1 MAKAYSDDLRRR
13 ILQAYEQ
20 REGSEADLARRF
32 RVSLGYV
39 KKVRQ
44 QLRRTGKM
52 DRVPHQPGRKPKFS
66 EPIRAQLRSWLQQQP
81 DLTLVELQE
90 QLRAQVGL
98 QVSVPS
104 LWVVLQKIG
113 LRLKKVTPRARA
125 RHGSQPA
132 AASSVPGKAPHDRA
146 GEADFPGRKRG
157 HDADD
162 AIARTGC
169 GGGANRRSYTP
180 GALASAHHP
189 RGSGPA
195 RPGWGHDGRGGHGWG
210 CVPRLSRTRPL
221 SSTAGRRRGGH
232 GQLVGAQSGWSR
244 RPDHGAR
251 GGTALLAALLA
262 RLQPHRAML
271 VKG

>member
-90 QLRAQVGL
+90 RLRAQVGL

-104 LWVVLQKIG
+104 LWVVLRKIG
-113 LRLKKVTPRARA
+113 LRLKKKSLHAQERDREANRQRRQAFLEQLRTIPPERLTFLDESGVTTQMTRARGRARA
-125 RHGSQPA
+125 GARIA
-132 AASSVPGKAPHDRA
+132 
-146 GEADFPGRKRG
+146 EATPQG
-157 HDADD
+157 HWQVL
-162 AIARTGC
+162 T
-169 GGGANRRSYTP
+169 TL
-180 GALASAHHP
+180 GALGL
-189 RGSGPA
+189 RGI
-195 RPGWGHDGRGGHGWG
+195 
-210 CVPRLSRTRPL
+210 
-221 SSTAGRRRGGH
+221 
-232 GQLVGAQSGWSR
+232 VGAMTVESATDG
-244 RPDHGAR
+244 DVF
-251 GGTALLAALLA
+251 LAYLEHVLCP
-262 RLQPHRAML
+262 RSEEHT
-271 VKG
+271 